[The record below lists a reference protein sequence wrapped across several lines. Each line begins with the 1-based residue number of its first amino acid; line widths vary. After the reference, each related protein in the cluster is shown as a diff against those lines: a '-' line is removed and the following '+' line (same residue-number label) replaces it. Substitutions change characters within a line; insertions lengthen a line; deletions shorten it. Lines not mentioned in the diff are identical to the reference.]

1 MLQVLLIGCGGFIG
15 TIARYA
21 VTTMVYRLL
30 GASFPYG
37 TMTVNIL
44 GCLLIGFV
52 STAAEERDMIAHST
66 RLYLT
71 IGILGGGQLGRMLA
85 LSAARLGLKSHIY
98 CPDTQSPAFD
108 VTPCELVTAI
118 ISEKGVA
125 RAPYEPTLCSWVNA

>member
-21 VTTMVYRLL
+21 VTTMAYRLL
-30 GASFPYG
+30 GGSFPYG
-37 TMTVNIL
+37 TLTVNIL

-71 IGILGGGQLGRMLA
+71 IGILGGFTTF
-85 LSAARLGLKSHIY
+85 SAFGYETLTILRLGNIL
-98 CPDTQSPAFD
+98 PAALYVLASV
-108 VTPCELVTAI
+108 VTGLV
-118 ISEKGVA
+118 GVWLGGLLA
-125 RAPYEPTLCSWVNA
+125 RAV

>member
-37 TMTVNIL
+37 TLTVNIL

-71 IGILGGGQLGRMLA
+71 IGILGGFTTF
-85 LSAARLGLKSHIY
+85 SAFGYETLTILRLGNIL
-98 CPDTQSPAFD
+98 PATLYVLASV
-108 VTPCELVTAI
+108 VTGLV
-118 ISEKGVA
+118 GVWLGGLLA
-125 RAPYEPTLCSWVNA
+125 RAV

>member
-21 VTTMVYRLL
+21 VTTMAYRLL
-30 GASFPYG
+30 GGSFPYG
-37 TMTVNIL
+37 TLTVNIL

-71 IGILGGGQLGRMLA
+71 IGILGGFTTF
-85 LSAARLGLKSHIY
+85 SAFGYETLTILRLGNIL
-98 CPDTQSPAFD
+98 PAMLYVLASV
-108 VTPCELVTAI
+108 VTGLV
-118 ISEKGVA
+118 GVWLGGLLA
-125 RAPYEPTLCSWVNA
+125 RAV

>member
-37 TMTVNIL
+37 TLTVNIL

-71 IGILGGGQLGRMLA
+71 IGILGGFTTF
-85 LSAARLGLKSHIY
+85 SAFGYETLTILRLGNIL
-98 CPDTQSPAFD
+98 PAALYVLASV
-108 VTPCELVTAI
+108 VTGLV
-118 ISEKGVA
+118 GVWLGGLLA
-125 RAPYEPTLCSWVNA
+125 RAV